1 MTILRHV
8 TVIIAST
15 GLVVHYS
22 CYLHVLHVRQRMAL
36 PGLVLGLLRITLNFV
51 ILLVITCV
59 RWYVLTYFVHVRT
72 MGEHTAVSIAVVC

>member
-1 MTILRHV
+1 
-8 TVIIAST
+8 
-15 GLVVHYS
+15 
-22 CYLHVLHVRQRMAL
+22 MAW

-72 MGEHTAVSIAVVC
+72 MGEHTAVSLLLWCASHFVSVEFSSLSEHSTASTGCC